1 MVDVDGVRDDA
12 KSPETQA
19 REAMWA
25 DEIKQKTLEL
35 VEFRDAGVLSEAEFE
50 EQKIKLRWSVGR

>member
-12 KSPETQA
+12 KSLEAQA
-19 REAMWA
+19 RETVWA
-25 DEIKQKTLEL
+25 DEIKQRTLEL

-50 EQKIKLRWSVGR
+50 EQKINLRWSVGR